1 MDSTSITKKTT
12 SQGADRI
19 PGWRI
24 PLAATGLF
32 AAACVLYYLSRIN
45 YLLFHGLVEL
55 SSVAVAVT
63 TFSIGWHARHISRNN
78 SFTLLAVAYLAV
90 GGLDLFHALSYKG
103 MGVFPGVS
111 ADLPTQFWIAAR
123 SLQACA
129 YLASGWLLV
138 RNRNTGAL
146 GWAGGFLAAGILLAL
161 AIWPMKIF
169 PACLTQEGLTPFKI
183 GAEYAIS
190 AVLAVSGWL
199 YWRSRSFLDRA
210 AIPLLLT
217 SIALAILSELS
228 FTLYLDVY
236 GLANCLGHLFKVGS
250 VFFVYRALV
259 LGALR
264 NPYQSLFRD
273 LTLSHQALDKEL
285 DQRRQTEQQL
295 RIANRELDTFV
306 RTVAHDLRSPLT
318 VFISGTELLRRQ
330 LRGKIPESYLDM
342 LQSIEEK
349 GWEMARLLEDL
360 LQLARI
366 GRISQPAELVVTARV
381 VNRAIADL
389 REQIATR
396 GAHVTHENLPEL
408 QAHPTL
414 IYQLFANLIGNAV
427 RYAGGPESPI
437 LVGGLRT
444 GRKIRF
450 FVRDRG
456 PGIPIEEREK
466 LGEIFF
472 RGENA
477 REHPGNGIGLTIVQK
492 IARHYQG
499 HFWMED
505 TPGGGATF
513 WVELQEP
520 AGETDPDSAIG
531 QMSDRRTG

>member
-1 MDSTSITKKTT
+1 
-12 SQGADRI
+12 
-19 PGWRI
+19 
-24 PLAATGLF
+24 
-32 AAACVLYYLSRIN
+32 
-45 YLLFHGLVEL
+45 VEL
-55 SSVAVAVT
+55 SSVVVAVT
-63 TFSIGWHARHISRNN
+63 TFSIGWHSRHISRNN
-78 SFTLLAVAYLAV
+78 PLTLLAVAYLAV
-90 GGLDLFHALSYKG
+90 GGLDLFHTLSYKG
-103 MGVFPGVS
+103 MGVFPGATV
-111 ADLPTQFWIAAR
+111 DVPTQFWIAAR
-123 SLQACA
+123 SLQAGA
-129 YLASGWLLV
+129 YLASGWLLA
-138 RNRNTGAL
+138 RNRKTGSL
-146 GWAGGFLAAGILLAL
+146 NWTGGFLAVGLLLGL
-161 AIWPMKIF
+161 AIWPLKIF
-169 PACLTQEGLTPFKI
+169 PACLTEEGLTPFKI

-190 AVLAVSGWL
+190 ATLAASAWF
-199 YWRSRSFLDRA
+199 YWRGRINLDRGLVH
-210 AIPLLLT
+210 LLLI
-217 SIALAILSELS
+217 SIGLAILSELS
-228 FTLYLDVY
+228 FTLYQDVY

-273 LTLSHQALDKEL
+273 LTLSHQALDQEL

-295 RIANRELDTFV
+295 RVANRELDTFV

-330 LRGKIPESYLDM
+330 LRGKIPESYLDI

-360 LQLARI
+360 LQLARV
-366 GRISQPAELVVTARV
+366 GRIDQPVETVATAEV

-389 REQIATR
+389 QEQIATR

-450 FVRDRG
+450 FVRDHG

-477 REHPGNGIGLTIVQK
+477 REHPGSGIGLTIVQK
-492 IARHYQG
+492 IASHYLG

-520 AGETDPDSAIG
+520 AGETGPDSAIG
-531 QMSDRRTG
+531 QMSDRRAG

>member
-12 SQGADRI
+12 SQGADQI

-32 AAACVLYYLSRIN
+32 AAVCVLYYLSRIN

-55 SSVAVAVT
+55 SSVAVAIT

-90 GGLDLFHALSYKG
+90 GGLDLFHTLSFKG
-103 MGVFPGVS
+103 MGVFPGAGV
-111 ADLPTQFWIAAR
+111 DVPTQFWIAAR
-123 SLQACA
+123 SLQAGA
-129 YLASGWLLV
+129 YLTSGWLLV
-138 RNRNTGAL
+138 RHRKGHTRY
-146 GWAGGFLAAGILLAL
+146 WTGGFLAAGLLLGL

-169 PACLTQEGLTPFKI
+169 PACLTDGGLTPFKI

-190 AVLAVSGWL
+190 AVLAVSAWF
-199 YWRSRSFLDRA
+199 YWRGRVLLDRGLVH
-210 AIPLLLT
+210 LLLA
-217 SIALAILSELS
+217 SIGLSILSELS
-228 FTLYLDVY
+228 FTLYQDVY

-250 VFFVYRALV
+250 VFLVYRALV

-273 LTLSHQALDKEL
+273 LTLSNQALDQEL
-285 DQRRQTEQQL
+285 EQRRQTEQQL
-295 RIANRELDTFV
+295 RIANQELDTFV

-330 LRGKIPESYLDM
+330 LRDQIPEPSLDM

-360 LQLARI
+360 LQLARV
-366 GRISQPAELVVTARV
+366 GRINQPAETVATTEIVH
-381 VNRAIADL
+381 RAIADL
-389 REQIATR
+389 QEQIFTSRTR
-396 GAHVTHENLPEL
+396 VDVEPLPDF
-408 QAHPTL
+408 QAHTTL

-437 LVGGLRT
+437 LIGGLRR
-444 GRKIRF
+444 GRKLRF
-450 FVRDRG
+450 FVLDHG
-456 PGIPIEEREK
+456 PGIPNEEREK

-477 REHPGNGIGLTIVQK
+477 RETPGSGIGLTIVQK

-499 HFWMED
+499 HFWVED
-505 TPGGGATF
+505 TLGGGATF

-520 AGETDPDSAIG
+520 AEETVPDSAIG
-531 QMSDRRTG
+531 QISGRRTG

>member
-12 SQGADRI
+12 SLGADSSL
-19 PGWRI
+19 GWRI

-32 AAACVLYYLSRIN
+32 AAVCVLYYLSRIN

-55 SSVAVAVT
+55 SSVAVAIT

-90 GGLDLFHALSYKG
+90 GGLDLFHTLSFKG
-103 MGVFPGVS
+103 MGVFPGAGV
-111 ADLPTQFWIAAR
+111 DVPTQFWIAAR
-123 SLQACA
+123 SLQAGA
-129 YLASGWLLV
+129 YLTSGWLLV
-138 RNRNTGAL
+138 RHRKGHTRY
-146 GWAGGFLAAGILLAL
+146 WTGGFLAAGLLLGL

-169 PACLTQEGLTPFKI
+169 PACLTDGGLTPFKI

-190 AVLAVSGWL
+190 AVLAVSAWF
-199 YWRSRSFLDRA
+199 YWRGRVLLDRGLVH
-210 AIPLLLT
+210 LLLA
-217 SIALAILSELS
+217 SIGLSILSELS
-228 FTLYLDVY
+228 FTLYQDVH

-250 VFFVYRALV
+250 VFLVYRALV

-273 LTLSHQALDKEL
+273 LTLSNQALDQEL
-285 DQRRQTEQQL
+285 EQRRQTEQQL
-295 RIANRELDTFV
+295 RIANQELDTFV

-330 LRGKIPESYLDM
+330 LRDQIPEPSLDM

-360 LQLARI
+360 LQLARV
-366 GRISQPAELVVTARV
+366 GRINQPAETVATTEIVH
-381 VNRAIADL
+381 RAIADL
-389 REQIATR
+389 QEQIITSCTR
-396 GAHVTHENLPEL
+396 VEVEPLPEL
-408 QAHPTL
+408 QAHTTL

-427 RYAGGPESPI
+427 RYAGGPERPI
-437 LVGGLRT
+437 TVGGLRIEQ
-444 GRKIRF
+444 KLRF

-456 PGIPIEEREK
+456 PGIPIEDREK

-477 REHPGNGIGLTIVQK
+477 RETPGSGIGLTIVQK
-492 IARHYQG
+492 IARHYLG
-499 HFWMED
+499 HFWLED
-505 TPGGGATF
+505 TPGGGSTF

-520 AGETDPDSAIG
+520 AGETGPDLAVG
-531 QMSDRRTG
+531 QVSDRRAV